1 MGTASQSP
9 EKGPLTEWDRIL
21 PERTYSPE
29 EPDETVVSFAGSLH
43 RRRKEAT
50 LDLACGAG
58 RHVVYLARQ
67 GFTVT
72 GADISRTGLKMTRK
86 KLEETRLTA
95 ALVRSAMNSL
105 PFSDSSFDT
114 VICTRAIYHQRLRG
128 IQQTLS
134 EIRRVLRKGGLI
146 MIDFLSKRTHSH
158 AKGVEVE
165 AETFIETEGHE
176 RGIVHHY
183 TDREELQR
191 LFIEF
196 RIISVDLNET
206 EFEGRLRSRFTVQAS
221 RR

>member
-1 MGTASQSP
+1 M
-9 EKGPLTEWDRIL
+9 EKEPLTEWDRIL

-29 EPDETVVSFAGSLH
+29 EPDETVVRFAGSMR
-43 RRRKEAT
+43 RRRKEAA

-58 RHVVYLARQ
+58 RHVVYLAQQ

-72 GADISRTGLKMTRK
+72 GADISRTGLRMTRK
-86 KLEETRLTA
+86 KLEEPRLNA

-105 PFSDSSFDT
+105 PFSDSSFDA
-114 VICTRAIYHQRLRG
+114 VICTRAIHHQRLRG

-134 EIRRVLRKGGLI
+134 EIKRVLRKGGTVL
-146 MIDFLSKRTHSH
+146 IDFLSKRTYSH
-158 AKGVEVE
+158 AKGVEIE

-183 TDREELQR
+183 TDQEELQR
-191 LFIEF
+191 VFIDF
-196 RIISVDLNET
+196 RIISIDLNET
-206 EFEGRLRSRFTVQAS
+206 QVEGRLRSRFTVQAT